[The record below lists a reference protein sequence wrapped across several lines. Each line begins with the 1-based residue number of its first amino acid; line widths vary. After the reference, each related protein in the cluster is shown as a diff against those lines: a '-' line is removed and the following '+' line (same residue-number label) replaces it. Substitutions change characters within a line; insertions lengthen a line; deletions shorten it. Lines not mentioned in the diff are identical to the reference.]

1 MALPILAKGI
11 TSALTKKGKDAKK
24 DDKVSAQKLL
34 SNSTTSPAKSRAQ
47 FSKVQ
52 PRKFTSYRKKVETTK
67 FLPYSNVNEQF
78 SVSKFDELLTSLVG
92 STASLQRITKKDLG
106 DARQSNRAKDNAI
119 QKSKRERNEEKIE
132 SKKTITKVSKPMKLT
147 VPSLFKDIFKIGG
160 RLILSLGIMELLKF
174 LDPEKKDSIFG
185 FLMNHLDK
193 IVLGALGILATTYVA
208 SFTPVISMIGTI
220 IGIMSPIIFS
230 MAGLLLNPMILALLG
245 VGYAATK
252 QKLGVGEKEMVKQL
266 ENQLPK
272 KDRDNALK
280 VFAKSNRNKL
290 IEKLKKQK
298 ENLNPLEIVQ
308 GVGLEIDENIR
319 FLETGKFRHGME
331 IEGLTG
337 LPFNYEMGGE
347 LDFETGQATGG
358 FSFKNPFKKPPS
370 APAPKAEPPP
380 APKAEPQTPL
390 MPEVTS
396 DVKKVIIGAGHA
408 EDPNRPGSNLGTDGR
423 PVQGTADDGS
433 SGSNTPANATG
444 VTESQLTRY
453 IVDKLKAEVDKRGLN
468 DKIGFRDIYSWDGLR
483 KVPQEVESTEG
494 QQYVDIHADAR
505 GFGKAG
511 VLPSANE
518 SATDRSLMN
527 EFGRYSESF
536 KPSSKG
542 VTAGGGTLLEI
553 GRIDD
558 PKLRA
563 LLLEL
568 KSGKAGPA
576 TKEMIDKILRGLLPG
591 ISSSNITPVK
601 PPNTAQQVGYQPYY
615 EKSGLQVAIFKKE
628 VPVPVPVPS
637 SGGGGGGTSSGG
649 SRSSG
654 GNDIHIWNL
663 PQFYSNA

>member
-1 MALPILAKGI
+1 MALPILAARI
-11 TSALTKKGKDAKK
+11 TGALVKRGKKAKK
-24 DDKVSAQKLL
+24 DSKVSSQKLL
-34 SNSTTSPAKSRAQ
+34 PSSTTSSTKSRAQ

-78 SVSKFDELLTSLVG
+78 SVSKFDALLTSLVG

-147 VPSLFKDIFKIGG
+147 VPSLFKDIFAMGG
-160 RLILSLGIMELLKF
+160 RLVLSLGIMELLKF

-193 IVLGALGILATTYVA
+193 IVLGALGILATTFIA
-208 SFTPVISMIGTI
+208 SFIPVISMVGNIL
-220 IGIMSPIIFS
+220 GILSPVVMAMVSVLTSGPVIAALAA
-230 MAGLLLNPMILALLG
+230 AGLAG
-245 VGYAATK
+245 AGY
-252 QKLGVGEKEMVKQL
+252 V
-266 ENQLPK
+266 LPK
-272 KDRDNALK
+272 
-280 VFAKSNRNKL
+280 VFPELVNEQERK
-290 IEKLKKQK
+290 
-298 ENLNPLEIVQ
+298 
-308 GVGLEIDENIR
+308 IDEAEGTREEKIKK
-319 FLETGKFRHGME
+319 LEEQKKNLKWWDYITGVAQEVEEQLYRLKTGKTKSYGK
-331 IEGLTG
+331 
-337 LPFNYEMGGE
+337 
-347 LDFETGQATGG
+347 DFGQSGDPLYKDDDKRKETSTEVQE
-358 FSFKNPFKKPPS
+358 PLVDPQ
-370 APAPKAEPPP
+370 APKV
-380 APKAEPQTPL
+380 EPQTSL

-423 PVQGTADDGS
+423 PVEGTADDGS

-468 DKIGFRDIYSWDGLR
+468 DKIGFRDIYSWDGLKR
-483 KVPQEVESTEG
+483 VPREVEGVKG

-527 EFGRYSESF
+527 EFGRYNPNF
-536 KPSSKG
+536 DPSSKG
-542 VTAGGGTLLEI
+542 VTTGGGTLLEI

-558 PKLRA
+558 LKLRA

-591 ISSSNITPVK
+591 ISSSNIKPVK
-601 PPNTAQQVGYQPYY
+601 PPNTAQKVGYQPYY
-615 EKSGLQVAIFKKE
+615 EKSGLQVAILEKKVL
-628 VPVPVPVPS
+628 VPGPS
-637 SGGGGGGTSSGG
+637 SGGGGGGTPPSGSSG
-649 SRSSG
+649 SSG
-654 GNDIHIWNL
+654 IDTLNRLNL
-663 PQFYSNA
+663 LQFYNA

>member
-1 MALPILAKGI
+1 MALPILAARI
-11 TSALTKKGKDAKK
+11 TGALVKRGKKAKK
-24 DDKVSAQKLL
+24 DSKVSSQKLL
-34 SNSTTSPAKSRAQ
+34 PSSITSSTKSRAQ
-47 FSKVQ
+47 FSKVE
-52 PRKFTSYRKKVETTK
+52 PRKLAPYRKKVETTK

-78 SVSKFDELLTSLVG
+78 SVSKFDALLTSLVG

-106 DARQSNRAKDNAI
+106 DARQSNRTKDNAI

-230 MAGLLLNPMILALLG
+230 MAGLLLNPMIWALLG
-245 VGYAATK
+245 IGYAATK
-252 QKLGVGEKEMVKQL
+252 QKLGPGEKEMVKQL
-266 ENQLPK
+266 EDQLPEE
-272 KDRDNALK
+272 DRDNALK
-280 VFAKSNRNKL
+280 VFAESNRKKL

-298 ENLNPLEIVQ
+298 ENLNPFEYYAQ
-308 GVGLEIDENIR
+308 GIGLEIEENIR
-319 FLETGKFRHGME
+319 FLETGKFSHGIE

-347 LDFETGQATGG
+347 LDFETGEASGG
-358 FSFKNPFKKPPS
+358 FSFRNPFKKPP
-370 APAPKAEPPP
+370 APKAEPPTPP
-380 APKAEPQTPL
+380 APKAEPQTSL

-423 PVQGTADDGS
+423 PVEGTADDGS

-468 DKIGFRDIYSWDGLR
+468 DKIGFRDIYSWDGLKR
-483 KVPQEVESTEG
+483 VPREVEGVKG

-527 EFGRYSESF
+527 EFGRYSKSF
-536 KPSSKG
+536 KPSSKD

-591 ISSSNITPVK
+591 ISSSNIKPVK

-615 EKSGLQVAIFKKE
+615 EKQGFRVAIFKKE

-637 SGGGGGGTSSGG
+637 SGGGVSPSGSSHIDTGDTFLTS
-649 SRSSG
+649 
-654 GNDIHIWNL
+654 L
-663 PQFYSNA
+663 FA

>member
-1 MALPILAKGI
+1 MALPILAARI
-11 TSALTKKGKDAKK
+11 TGALVKRGKKAKK
-24 DDKVSAQKLL
+24 DSKVSSQKLL
-34 SNSTTSPAKSRAQ
+34 PSSTTSSTKSRAQ

-147 VPSLFKDIFKIGG
+147 VPSLFKDIFAMGG
-160 RLILSLGIMELLKF
+160 RLVLSLGIMELLKF

-208 SFTPVISMIGTI
+208 SFTPVISMVGTI

-230 MAGLLLNPMILALLG
+230 MAGLLLNPMIWALLG

-252 QKLGVGEKEMVKQL
+252 QKLGDGEKEMVRQL
-266 ENQLPK
+266 ENQLPNK
-272 KDRDNALK
+272 KDRDNPLK
-280 VFAKSNRNKL
+280 VFAKSNRKKL

-308 GVGLEIDENIR
+308 GVGLEIEENIR
-319 FLETGKFRHGME
+319 FLETGKFSHGIE
-331 IEGLTG
+331 IEGLKIPG

-347 LDFETGQATGG
+347 LDFETGEATGG
-358 FSFKNPFKKPPS
+358 FSFRNPFKTPPT
-370 APAPKAEPPP
+370 PPTP
-380 APKAEPQTPL
+380 PKAEPQTSL

-468 DKIGFRDIYSWDGLR
+468 DKIGFRDIYSWDGLKR
-483 KVPQEVESTEG
+483 VPREVEGVKG

-518 SATDRSLMN
+518 SDTDRSLMN
-527 EFGRYSESF
+527 EFGRYNPNF
-536 KPSSKG
+536 DPSSKA
-542 VTAGGGTLLEI
+542 VTAYGGTLLEI
-553 GRIDD
+553 GAIDD
-558 PKLRA
+558 LKLRA

-637 SGGGGGGTSSGG
+637 SGGGASPSGSSLIDTGDKFLI
-649 SRSSG
+649 S
-654 GNDIHIWNL
+654 L
-663 PQFYSNA
+663 FP